1 MVIQSVAS
9 NINRNVQHLE
19 DIMAEPM
26 KRILAK
32 DCKRDMDSLTAGVIS
47 DTHGILLPTAL
58 KILMGVDL
66 IIHAGDI
73 DTPAVL
79 NELNKIAPVVAVKG
93 NMDRGNWASHLCG
106 TETIEIGQCFLYV
119 LHDVGRLDMDPA
131 AAGIHSVVH
140 GHTHQPSDELQ
151 NGVRFLNPG
160 SATHPRRN
168 TPPSLLMLYI
178 TGATLRPEL
187 ILLG

>member
-1 MVIQSVAS
+1 
-9 NINRNVQHLE
+9 
-19 DIMAEPM
+19 MAELM
-26 KRILAK
+26 KRILGK
-32 DCKRDMDSLTAGVIS
+32 DSKRNTNSLTAGVIS
-47 DTHGILLPTAL
+47 DTHGVLIPEAL

-79 NELNKIAPVVAVKG
+79 NELNRIAPVVAVQG
-93 NMDRGNWASHLCG
+93 NMDRGNWASHLCK
-106 TETIEIGQCFLYV
+106 TEAIEIGQCLLYV
-119 LHDVGRLDMDPA
+119 LHDVSRLDIDPS
-131 AAGIHSVVH
+131 AAGMHAVVH

-168 TPPSLLMLYI
+168 APPSLLMLYI
-178 TGATLRPEL
+178 TGTDLRPEL

>member
-1 MVIQSVAS
+1 
-9 NINRNVQHLE
+9 
-19 DIMAEPM
+19 MAEPM
-26 KRILAK
+26 KRILGK
-32 DCKRDMDSLTAGVIS
+32 GSKINTDSMTAGVIS
-47 DTHGILLPTAL
+47 DTHGVLIPEAL

-73 DTPAVL
+73 DTQAVL
-79 NELNKIAPVVAVKG
+79 NDLNRIAPVFAVRG
-93 NMDRGNWASHLCG
+93 NMDRGNWASHLCE
-106 TETIEIGQCFLYV
+106 TEAIEIGQCLLYV
-119 LHDVGRLDMDPA
+119 LHDVSRLDLDPS
-131 AAGIHSVVH
+131 AAGMHAVVH

-178 TGATLRPEL
+178 MGTNLRPEF
-187 ILLG
+187 IHFG

>member
-1 MVIQSVAS
+1 
-9 NINRNVQHLE
+9 
-19 DIMAEPM
+19 MAEPM
-26 KRILAK
+26 KRILGK
-32 DCKRDMDSLTAGVIS
+32 DGKGNTDSLTAGVIS
-47 DTHGILLPTAL
+47 DTHGVLVPEAL
-58 KILMGVDL
+58 KILTGVDL

-79 NELNKIAPVVAVKG
+79 SELNRIAPVVAVRG
-93 NMDRGNWASHLCG
+93 NMDRGNWASHLCE
-106 TETIEIGQCFLYV
+106 TEAIEIGQCLLYV
-119 LHDVGRLDMDPA
+119 LHDISRLDLDPS
-131 AAGIHSVVH
+131 AAGMHAVVH

-168 TPPSLLMLYI
+168 APPSLMMLYI
-178 TGATLRPEL
+178 TGTDLRPEL